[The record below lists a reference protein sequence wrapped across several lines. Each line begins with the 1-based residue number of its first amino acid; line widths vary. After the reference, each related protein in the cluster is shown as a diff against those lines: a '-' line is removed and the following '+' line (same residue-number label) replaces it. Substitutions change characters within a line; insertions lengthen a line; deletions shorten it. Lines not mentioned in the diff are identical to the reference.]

1 MVEGAKGLYHLMGG
15 IAQLGLV
22 GICWLSLILGS
33 SSAYAQQSGN
43 MDFRSFCTAVDSKSF
58 ENNPTRD
65 GVLYQYQTMVYDAAG
80 VLPNDSSEV
89 AFQKSKAFMD
99 ANAAS
104 LVCNLINFNPRS
116 GSILKLAVA
125 RQSNEFIWDAVVN
138 WKLDLN
144 QIDATDGKT
153 VLDYITDRRA
163 SAGPTFART
172 LDRYYKRFRD
182 GGARHAHELPAK
194 ALAR

>member
-1 MVEGAKGLYHLMGG
+1 MVKGVKRLPHLLGG
-15 IAQLGLV
+15 IARPALV
-22 GICWLSLILGS
+22 GIFWFSLILGS
-33 SSAYAQQSGN
+33 SSAHAQQSGTIN
-43 MDFRSFCTAVDSKSF
+43 FGSFCTAVDSKVL

-65 GVLYQYQTMVYDAAG
+65 DVLYRYQTIVYNAAG
-80 VLPNDSSEV
+80 VLADDSNEV

-104 LVCNLINFNPRS
+104 LVCNLINFNPRN

-125 RQSNEFIWDAVVN
+125 RQSDEFIWDAVVN
-138 WKLDLN
+138 WKVDLN
-144 QIDATDGKT
+144 QIDVTDGKT

-182 GGARHAHELPAK
+182 GGARHAHEL
-194 ALAR
+194 R